1 MNSWINI
8 KSVLFVISED
18 GISNPMELKML
29 LDQSFNEL
37 KRREII
43 LITNQKKKSV
53 PVDEIKS
60 ITPFSHNDFNLL
72 GSLKNE
78 KIKEIMLN
86 SFDTLI
92 ICGTLSQKMSK
103 VLLKSKFQ
111 RIIGL
116 NSENDFIEINLHTKS
131 NEPSEMV
138 NFAKHTLSKIINE

>member
-1 MNSWINI
+1 MNSWDDM
-8 KSVLFVISED
+8 KSVVFVISEEW
-18 GISNPMELKML
+18 ITSPLELKIL
-29 LDQSFNEL
+29 LDQTFNDL

-43 LITNQKKKSV
+43 LITNRKKKSV
-53 PVDEIKS
+53 PVDEVKS
-60 ITPFSHNDFNLL
+60 ITPYSHFDFNLF

-92 ICGTLSQKMSK
+92 ICGTLSKKMSK

-138 NFAKHTLSKIINE
+138 NFAKNTLSKIIS